1 MMVAPSA
8 VQVKPQVGRNYNVPN
23 LVRAF
28 KILEFMAREPQG
40 WSVTAIADRLGFP
53 KNSVFRICRSLHGM
67 GYLRHAQKTY
77 FMSPRLLAV
86 AYAALGQQNLVEK
99 ASDIMRDLRDKTNE
113 TTLLGILVGAEGVV
127 LEQAVSNYPMKYIV
141 DVGHRFPLH
150 TSAPGKAMLAFLPR
164 DEQDRIIEQLDFKKY
179 TKNSITSRK
188 GFLRVLEGVRQTGY
202 SVDNCERLD
211 GINCV
216 GAPIFNFRKLPIAS
230 VWVTGPDFRLPRS
243 VFDKVGKIVR
253 EYATEIS
260 RRHGFEPGI

>member
-1 MMVAPSA
+1 MAPSA
-8 VQVKPQVGRNYNVPN
+8 VKVSAQANRNYNVPN

-28 KILEFMAREPQG
+28 EILELMAREPQG

-67 GYLRHAQKTY
+67 GYLRQTQKTY
-77 FMSPRLLAV
+77 FLSPKLLAV

-99 ASDIMRDLRDKTNE
+99 AIDVMRDLRDKTNE
-113 TTLLGILVGAEGVV
+113 TTLFGILLGAEGVV
-127 LEQAVSNYPMKYIV
+127 LEQVVSNHPMKYIV

-164 DEQDRIIEQLDFKKY
+164 DERDRIVEQLDFKKY
-179 TKNSITSRK
+179 TQHSITSRK
-188 GFLRVLEGVRQTGY
+188 NFLRVLEEVREAGY

-216 GAPIFNFRKLPIAS
+216 GAPVLNFRKLPIAA
-230 VWVTGPDFRLPRS
+230 VWVTGPDFRLPPS

-253 EYATEIS
+253 EHATEIS
-260 RRHGFEPGI
+260 RRHGFEPAI